1 MKPARSI
8 PLILSVSL
16 ALFLIGGGLAVNVGA
31 EENSYHQVVV
41 FSEVLS
47 LVLDNYVDPL
57 EAQKLLHGAYE
68 GMLAGLD
75 AHGAYLT
82 PQELEEWKAFEE
94 TGLAD
99 AGLAVLQAGP
109 SLQVVAVAPGSSA
122 GEAGI
127 EPGDQI
133 QSVDG
138 HAVRE
143 LSLDQV
149 WRLMR
154 GAVGSTMHLDVLR
167 ASDGFRREE
176 FELTRSTDR
185 SRSYVLEVDRGIG
198 ILRVSDMERLA
209 TDELAR
215 ELDDV
220 SSRGV
225 ESLLIDLRNVADID
239 PRNVAPM
246 GGLFASGAL
255 LRLKDRQGELVES
268 IDSRSAETAWSGSIV
283 VLVNGATA
291 GAAEA
296 LASMVQGDLGGV
308 VVGEPTYGLGSEA
321 KLYEMPDGSALLIS
335 AAIWETASGDR
346 WHGEGVEPDEVIRG
360 KGDDYRARLASQLEQ
375 AVDYV
380 ARQNEPPVET
390 EGS

>member
-1 MKPARSI
+1 MKSTRSI

-57 EAQKLLHGAYE
+57 EAERLLHGAYE

-82 PQELEEWKAFEE
+82 PKELEEWKAFEE

-99 AGLAVLQAGP
+99 AGIAVLQAGP
-109 SLQVVAVAPGSSA
+109 ALQIVAVAPGSSA
-122 GEAGI
+122 DEAGL
-127 EPGDQI
+127 EAGDQI

-154 GAVGSTMHLDVLR
+154 GAVGSTMQLDVLR

-176 FELTRSTDR
+176 FELLRSTDK
-185 SRSYVLEVDRGIG
+185 SRSYALEVDRGIG
-198 ILRVSDMERLA
+198 VLRVSDMERLA

-239 PRNVAPM
+239 PRDVASM
-246 GGLFASGAL
+246 GGLFSSGEL
-255 LRLKDRQGELVES
+255 LRLKDRHGELVES
-268 IDSRSAETAWSGSIV
+268 VDSRSAETTWSGSIV

-296 LASMVQGDLGGV
+296 LASMVQGHLGGV

-321 KLYEMPDGSALLIS
+321 KLYEMPDGSALLVS

-360 KGDDYRARLASQLEQ
+360 KGDDYRTRLASQLEQ
-375 AVDYV
+375 ALEYV
-380 ARQNEPPVET
+380 ERRNAPAVEA